1 MREPNKNLESDAPL
15 AALESWLMKLIREE
29 IQTLKAELNG
39 QGSVNIGTKEWL
51 RAGEAAQ
58 LYGLPKTWFEER
70 GRAGDIER
78 AKPGRYVIFKRRDIE
93 VYLEKHK
100 KYNDQ

>member
-1 MREPNKNLESDAPL
+1 MREPNLESDAPL
-15 AALESWLMKLIREE
+15 AALESWLRKLIREE

-78 AKPGRYVIFKRRDIE
+78 AKPGRYVIFMRRDIE

-100 KYNDQ
+100 KKQ

>member
-1 MREPNKNLESDAPL
+1 MSEPSKTPFEPFF
-15 AALESWLMKLIREE
+15 EEIRKIVREE
-29 IQTLKAELNG
+29 VQALKAELNG
-39 QGSVNIGTKEWL
+39 QGGVNIGTKEWL

-70 GRAGDIER
+70 GRAGDIDR